1 MKQNGGGEECKTD
14 GQFAARAL
22 YFDEPLRAA
31 LLRAEKSS
39 GRIEQVHLRCGGA
52 CEAVGTRGSAT
63 LLCGNGTPFRVDEEM
78 LTSLLSRLCGG
89 SLYQRREQLACG
101 GFATQSGVRVGV
113 LGCPVYRDGKIYS
126 FAELRSICLRYAAV
140 QGEINIAPALA
151 ALRGESAAL
160 SAAPQKTAG
169 KAALR
174 SVLFFGPPGSGKTTL
189 LRALIRALSV
199 GEKHLRLCVA
209 DFSGELSC
217 AAAPDCHA
225 DFFTG
230 YRRYDAVVCAQR
242 FFAPQVIVCDEIG
255 DEKDSEALLR
265 TQHSGI
271 ALIATAHGDS
281 AAQLLRRPGIAALW
295 RDGVFSSLV
304 RLFRCEGGIGCE
316 TEAVFA

>member
-1 MKQNGGGEECKTD
+1 M
-14 GQFAARAL
+14 
-22 YFDEPLRAA
+22 
-31 LLRAEKSS
+31 
-39 GRIEQVHLRCGGA
+39 RCGGA
-52 CEAVGTRGSAT
+52 AEAVGAKGSAT
-63 LLCGNGTPFRVDEEM
+63 LLRADGTPFQVDEEM

-89 SLYQRREQLACG
+89 SLYQRRDQLACG
-101 GFATQSGVRVGV
+101 GFATQSGVRVGI
-113 LGCPVYRDGKIYS
+113 LGSPVYRDGEIHS
-126 FAELRSICLRYAAV
+126 FAGLRGLCLRYAAE

-151 ALRGESAAL
+151 ALRGETAA
-160 SAAPQKTAG
+160 AGDAMQKSAG

-189 LRALIRALSV
+189 LRALIRSLSV
-199 GEKHLRLCVA
+199 GEQHLRLCVA
-209 DFSGELSC
+209 DFSGELFC

-304 RLFRCEGGIGCE
+304 RLFRCAGGIGCE